1 MAQGESSFIEL
12 DETESTNNYAMARIH
27 AGLATHGDAVF
38 TSRQT
43 AGRGQWGRP
52 WLASANE
59 NIALTVILSPKHFV
73 ATHQFPLSVAIS
85 LAFYD
90 FFSSH
95 AGEDTRIKWPNDL
108 FWRDRKA
115 GGILI
120 ENVVK
125 GRSWNYAIV
134 GLGVNINQTVFDSR
148 LDSVVSLKQIT
159 GKTYAL
165 RNLAEQLYRQVLNRF
180 DAMAM
185 GAFTPMLEEYHRCLY
200 AKDETVYLQQGEK
213 TAPVVVRGVSEK
225 GWLQAEETN
234 GRLREFEYGTVQW
247 MKR

>member
-1 MAQGESSFIEL
+1 
-12 DETESTNNYAMARIH
+12 
-27 AGLATHGDAVF
+27 
-38 TSRQT
+38 
-43 AGRGQWGRP
+43 
-52 WLASANE
+52 
-59 NIALTVILSPKHFV
+59 
-73 ATHQFPLSVAIS
+73 
-85 LAFYD
+85 
-90 FFSSH
+90 
-95 AGEDTRIKWPNDL
+95 
-108 FWRDRKA
+108 
-115 GGILI
+115 
-120 ENVVK
+120 
-125 GRSWNYAIV
+125 V

-159 GKTYAL
+159 GKTYVL

-200 AKDETVYLQQGEK
+200 AKDETVYLQQGET